1 MKYEKFLER
10 DVPGYDRKGFIAYLQ
25 GKERAEN
32 TIASYLYA
40 VDGFF
45 TTEQALTQESVIRYK
60 KKLLEEIKPTTV
72 NLRLCGI
79 LAYAEWQKIPI
90 SIARVKIQKVSFAD
104 NVISQEDYEKL
115 VEGLKRDEKW
125 KWYFLIRFLV
135 CTGAR
140 ISELLQFRKR
150 NLDAG
155 FIELWT
161 KGKVRI
167 IYFPDRLLEE
177 SREYY
182 AGLQEEE
189 FLFRGQKGVMTS
201 RAVGEML
208 HRFSARYGIP
218 RSVMHP
224 HSFRHRFAIN
234 FLKKKQDISLL
245 ADIMGHSSV
254 NTTMIYLRLS
264 KREQREAVNT
274 IVDW

>member
-1 MKYEKFLER
+1 MKYERFLKR
-10 DVPGYDRKGFIAYLQ
+10 DVTGYDRNGFIAYLQ

-32 TIASYLYA
+32 TIAAYVYA
-40 VDGFF
+40 LDEFF
-45 TTEQALTQESVIRYK
+45 AAEQELSQESVIRYK
-60 KKLLEEIKPTTV
+60 KKLLEDRKPATV

-79 LAYAEWQKIPI
+79 RAYAEYRKIPI
-90 SIARVKIQKVSFAD
+90 SVNPVKIQKVSFAED
-104 NVISQEDYEKL
+104 VISQADYERL
-115 VEGLKRDEKW
+115 IEGLRRDENW
-125 KWYFLIRFLV
+125 KWYFLIRFLA

-140 ISELLQFRKR
+140 ISELLQFKKQDL
-150 NLDAG
+150 NAG

-177 SREYY
+177 SREHY
-182 AGLQEEE
+182 ARLRPEE
-189 FLFRGQKGVMTS
+189 FLFSGKKGVMTS
-201 RAVGEML
+201 RSVGEML
-208 HRFSARYGIP
+208 HKIAMRYGIP
-218 RSVMHP
+218 QNVMHP

-264 KREQREAVNT
+264 KQEQREAVNT